1 MESNFEFCLKQN
13 YTVNTS
19 AHSCETKSNIYWKS
33 VKSTTTE
40 NSEYE
45 IENFNEGFEKGL
57 TRYQI
62 DESSHIL
69 W

>member
-19 AHSCETKSNIYWKS
+19 AHSCGTKSNIYWKP
-33 VKSTTTE
+33 VESTTTE

-45 IENFNEGFEKGL
+45 RENFNEGFGRVL

-69 W
+69 R